1 MSAELLKKYSGLYE
15 SLDILK
21 TVTSDSGAS
30 AYLLSGEDAEGLN
43 VLARLV
49 AARLTGLPYA
59 RAFDDFADIQTYPKP
74 DVKQKASKGK
84 KQETEKQKRYS
95 ISVDDIRE
103 LIGSLYLTPFELSKR
118 IYIIEGAE
126 SMSEICQN
134 KLLKSLEEPP
144 RSVCFVLCAGGALL
158 PTVESRCNKIE
169 LAPFSV
175 ETVEREL
182 NAYHTDKK
190 AVALAARA
198 SRGNLGMAERIL
210 ADKDFGAVY
219 STALKILELTGGS
232 KMFGTAAAVYDKL
245 TRERMRA
252 VLGII
257 EYLLNDIARL
267 AAGLET
273 VFDCDDVKRCSVGF
287 TPYSAAVCA
296 EHVRAAGRK
305 IDANCMPIAVMDT
318 TILKIM
324 EEKALC
330 RR

>member
-1 MSAELLKKYSGLYE
+1 MSAELLKKYATLYG
-15 SLDILK
+15 SLDILNA
-21 TVTSDSGAS
+21 VTAESGAG
-30 AYLLSGEDAEGLN
+30 AYLLSGEDADGLN
-43 VLARLV
+43 VLARLA
-49 AARLTGLPYA
+49 AARLVGLPTE
-59 RAFDDFADIQTYPKP
+59 RAFDEFADIQTYPKP
-74 DVKQKASKGK
+74 DAKQKAAKGK
-84 KQETEKQKRYS
+84 KPEAEKQKRYA
-95 ISVDDIRE
+95 ISVDDIKE
-103 LIGSLYLTPFELSKR
+103 LIGTLYLTPFELTKR

-144 RSVCFVLCAGGALL
+144 RSVCFILCASGALL
-158 PTVESRCNKIE
+158 PTVESRCNRIE
-169 LAPFSV
+169 LAPFPV
-175 ETVEREL
+175 ATVEREL
-182 NAYHTDKK
+182 AAYHTDKK

-219 STALKILELTGGS
+219 AAALKILELSGGS
-232 KMFGTAAAVYDKL
+232 KMFGAEAAVYDKF
-245 TRERMRA
+245 TRERTRA
-252 VLGII
+252 VLGIM

-267 AAGLET
+267 AVGLDT
-273 VFDCDDVKRCSVGF
+273 VFDTDDVRRCSAGF

>member
-1 MSAELLKKYSGLYE
+1 MSFDLLKKYSGLYE
-15 SLDILK
+15 KLGILDTL
-21 TVTSDSGAS
+21 SAGSGAS
-30 AYLLSGEDAEGLN
+30 AYLLSGEDADGLS

-49 AARLTGLPYA
+49 AAKLLGLPYS
-59 RAFDDFADIQTYPKP
+59 RAFDDFADIQTYPNP
-74 DVKQKASKGK
+74 DAKASAKGK
-84 KQETEKQKRYS
+84 KADAEKQKRYA

-103 LIGSLYLTPFELSKR
+103 IVGSLYLTPFELPRR

-144 RSVCFVLCAGGALL
+144 RSVCFILCASGALL

-169 LAPFSV
+169 LAPFPV
-175 ETVEREL
+175 DLIEREL
-182 NAYHTDKK
+182 SATHSDKK

-210 ADKDFGAVY
+210 ADKDFATVY
-219 STALKILELTGGS
+219 ASALRILELSGGS
-232 KMFGTAAAVYDKL
+232 KMFGEEAAVYDKF
-245 TRERMRA
+245 TRERMRS
-252 VLGII
+252 VLGVM

-267 AAGLET
+267 AVGLST
-273 VFDCDDVKRCSVGF
+273 VFDEQDVARCAAGF

-330 RR
+330 RRS